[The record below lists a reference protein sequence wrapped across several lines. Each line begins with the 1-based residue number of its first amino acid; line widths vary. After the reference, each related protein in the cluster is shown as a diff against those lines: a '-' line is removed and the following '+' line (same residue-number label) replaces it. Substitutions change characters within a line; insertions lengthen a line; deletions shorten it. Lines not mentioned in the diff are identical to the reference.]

1 MITGDGFLKA
11 GARFFKGHGL
21 GNDYIVF
28 EVGDDWVMRPESIA
42 VVCDRW
48 RGPGSDGVVVLLDR
62 KGPPFRLRMFNPD
75 GSEFERSGNGLRILA
90 SYLAA
95 EGIVGDDP
103 FEVEV
108 GGDTVR
114 VHVIGFDSRG
124 IYNVSIDMG
133 YPVYGSE
140 VVGLDLAALDSEGRI
155 DLGSAGSHLLEL
167 VSIGNPHA
175 VIFPEIWSHEKLDEI
190 GPLISNHSAFSD
202 GINVQLARI
211 IDQGLVEVLVWERG
225 VGPTS
230 ASGTSACAVVAAIVD
245 SGRGEPGSYEVNMEG
260 GTLNVTLNDESGI
273 TLNGPAQEI
282 CRGQLTLKFL
292 EDVDAT

>member
-1 MITGDGFLKA
+1 MLTESDPLKA

-28 EVGDDWVMRPESIA
+28 EVGSDWALRPENIA
-42 VVCDRW
+42 VICDRR
-48 RGPGSDGVVVLLDR
+48 RGPGSDGIVVLLDR
-62 KGPPFRLRMFNPD
+62 EGPPFRLRMFNPD

-95 EGIVGDDP
+95 EGIVDDEP
-103 FEVEV
+103 FDVEV

-124 IYNVSIDMG
+124 VYDVSIDMG

-140 VVGLDLAALDSEGRI
+140 VVGLDPVVLDSEGRI
-155 DLGSAGSHLLEL
+155 DLGSAGSHVLEL

-175 VIFPEIWSHEKLDEI
+175 VVFPEVWSRERLEEI

-211 IDQGLVEVLVWERG
+211 IDQGLIEVLVWERG

-230 ASGTSACAVVAAIVD
+230 ASGTSACAVVAATVN
-245 SGRGEPGSYEVNMEG
+245 SGRGKPGPYEVYMEG
-260 GTLNVTLNDESGI
+260 GILNVTLNDESGI
-273 TLNGPAQEI
+273 TLKGPAQEI
-282 CRGQLTLKFL
+282 CRGQLTPIFL
-292 EDVDAT
+292 EDLNAA